1 MKRIFLISIIIV
13 FAVLKS
19 VCSEIDE
26 LKRSVAIDGK
36 TKSELYVKVNEWFYI
51 NFFNT
56 GSLIN
61 FQDKESGTII
71 CNCIT
76 THKKG
81 LLEYN
86 IQHLVIIRATDQNVE
101 ISIQKPSFQ
110 KVDNIINPGSPLNIF
125 KPLPSKKYAE
135 IAACDREE
143 IADSFFNFFGVNEQV
158 GTNELLGTK

>member
-1 MKRIFLISIIIV
+1 MKKILLLSLIALFIV
-13 FAVLKS
+13 FQGI
-19 VCSEIDE
+19 CSETDE
-26 LKRSVAIDGK
+26 LKRSVGIDGK
-36 TKSELYVKVNEWFYI
+36 TQSELYVKVNEWFYI

-56 GSLIN
+56 RSLIN
-61 FQDKESGTII
+61 FQDKESGTVI

-101 ISIQKPSFQ
+101 ISVQKPSFQ
-110 KVDNIINPGSPLNIF
+110 KVDNVMNPGSPLNIY
-125 KPLPSKKYAE
+125 KPLPSKKYVE

-143 IADSFFNFFGVNEQV
+143 IADSFFNFFFVNEQV

>member
-19 VCSEIDE
+19 VCSETDE

-51 NFFNT
+51 TFFNT
-56 GSLIN
+56 SSLIN
-61 FQDKESGTII
+61 FQDKESGTVI

-76 THKKG
+76 AHKKG

-86 IQHLVIIRATDQNVE
+86 IQHLVIIRVTDQNVE

-110 KVDNIINPGSPLNIF
+110 KVDNVMNTGTSGNTY
-125 KPLPSKKYAE
+125 KPLPSKKYVE
-135 IAACDREE
+135 IAAIDREE
-143 IADSFFNFFGVNEQV
+143 IVDNLFNYLGANEFSD
-158 GTNELLGTK
+158 TNELLGTK